1 MAQINT
7 SCPSTAGRNYG
18 PIHDVELSGRHGMEA
33 GLEARTFYTLAGLI
47 IGLLMIAVVLLPV
60 AVTVLALLIGGT
72 VVARI
77 LWQKRQRQG
86 ATDPHYFR

>member
-18 PIHDVELSGRHGMEA
+18 PVYDVELNARH